1 MNIGKILKWVSLGLG
16 VIAFGVDAL
25 KDHYD
30 EKEDKKEREE
40 LIQKCVDEHFEK
52 NALKSGTEQ

>member
-1 MNIGKILKWVSLGLG
+1 MNIGKILKWASLGLG
-16 VIAFGVDAL
+16 AIAFGVDAL

-30 EKEDKKEREE
+30 EKAEKKEREE
-40 LIQKCVDEHFEK
+40 LIQKCVDEHFKK